1 MHSTTVV
8 LPYPVSANAYWRSF
22 VPKGHMRPVTTLSE
36 DARKYKAEV
45 AKLCMLACVRK
56 ITGPVEIAYTLYPK
70 RPQDWAKRAQR
81 DPNGWQRTVLS
92 IDLDNASK
100 VLLDAL
106 KGIAFGDDRD
116 IERIVSE
123 RAIPDGEARVVVIIR
138 PHSGAIVQ
146 PALAL
151 GIVPSDPLAA

>member
-1 MHSTTVV
+1 MHTTTVV

-45 AKLCMLACVRK
+45 AKLCMLARVRK
-56 ITGPVEIAYTLYPK
+56 IAGPVEIAFTLFPA

-81 DPNGWQRTVLS
+81 DPNGWHRSVRS

-106 KGIAFGDDRD
+106 KGIAFDDDRL
-116 IERIVSE
+116 IERIVAE
-123 RAIPDGEARVVVIIR
+123 RAIPDGDGRVVVSIR
-138 PHSGAIVQ
+138 SFAEAIVQ

-151 GIVPSDPLAA
+151 A